1 MFLLG
6 FVSCLMR
13 AMFWQSIPLPP
24 LYYPFHIW
32 LCWKR
37 RGMSAIYYPQ
47 PFGCTATCNSSSF
60 VCLRISALLRYAHIN
75 TRLPETRN

>member
-24 LYYPFHIW
+24 PLLPLPHMVVLETQRYVRYLLPATLW
-32 LCWKR
+32 LHCNLQLFEFCLFAYL
-37 RGMSAIYYPQ
+37 GSASI
-47 PFGCTATCNSSSF
+47 
-60 VCLRISALLRYAHIN
+60 RAHQHA
-75 TRLPETRN
+75 PP